1 MATDDGYLVSGND
14 LYSIYMC
21 NTCHNVLSEGT
32 SVCGHNEDL
41 AVIVFLRVT
50 SDVNM
55 RDTPEFG
62 VDDDLEGCAFNH
74 LTCKGCGTLI
84 GFNLFSATRPYMHLR
99 GLFCLLKQHLLC
111 YQIPNKT
118 IIEGIKLQFN
128 FRQLVD
134 SLEEL
139 KGGLVALHNH
149 VDMILET
156 KSP

>member
-62 VDDDLEGCAFNH
+62 VDDDLEGC
-74 LTCKGCGTLI
+74 
-84 GFNLFSATRPYMHLR
+84 
-99 GLFCLLKQHLLC
+99 